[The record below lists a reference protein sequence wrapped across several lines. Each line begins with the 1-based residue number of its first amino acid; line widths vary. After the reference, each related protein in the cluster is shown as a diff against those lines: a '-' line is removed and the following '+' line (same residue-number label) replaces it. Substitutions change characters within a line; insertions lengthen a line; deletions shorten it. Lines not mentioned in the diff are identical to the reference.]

1 MNQEVLR
8 TWLRMWLW
16 TFPWDWTSDV
26 GPWLI
31 NNASKNN
38 WRRSDPSKTL
48 VAIERDCF
56 WSCAA
61 VRQSLGAPS
70 TECPKLSVCSK
81 LHVKKK
87 KKKSHGEEN
96 GKKRETS
103 QRHDVLVY
111 SPRFSHVNREQ
122 MDTADCPRRCHLL
135 VDLSSL
141 ALSVEKSNT
150 SEVCSGSKLKCG

>member
-1 MNQEVLR
+1 MTASGHVLQ
-8 TWLRMWLW
+8 
-16 TFPWDWTSDV
+16 SD
-26 GPWLI
+26 
-31 NNASKNN
+31 N
-38 WRRSDPSKTL
+38 
-48 VAIERDCF
+48 
-56 WSCAA
+56 
-61 VRQSLGAPS
+61 
-70 TECPKLSVCSK
+70 LSVHQVQNAPNYRS
-81 LHVKKK
+81 VASFTSKKK
-87 KKKSHGEEN
+87 KVMLKRME
-96 GKKRETS
+96 KKRETS